1 MTDAAVLERME
12 RIWDEAQARRRDRE
26 RVRREPP
33 LVRLWDGDWMLRGRV
48 SGEFDGHF
56 EWKLNDTGAG
66 TITLPAEHHLA
77 AWAASYWDR
86 RECRNIHVT
95 VDKDGARWGGRLE
108 SVKTEQDEQGDRTVT
123 LNFLHDYEELKH
135 LLVWS
140 NPFTPA
146 AVQFP
151 RVFILAGPSR
161 YMLKLSLFLNL
172 ARMQGNWWAM
182 PDDPLDVN
190 SWVQSVNMRSW
201 PIMVKP
207 DSLLLDDTPWC
218 ILSSRFKTWAEMA
231 TSTLADAQLMVEC
244 RRWLNGDPPP
254 WPGARPRNGQLI
266 IDVVDKSGWFGQT
279 AVGGTILG
287 GLARTVLT
295 VADDLVDEQQ
305 QSVGKVVESSEYA
318 VSGFLGT
325 APKNPWVVFRT
336 DSAGGT
342 NIVQSTSFTWQ
353 PATVTQLVT
362 GGHSM
367 PGVNEGI
374 KAVIQMAGALA
385 EAYLMVPNLVEPAV
399 TLLEPL
405 FEDTLMAFMSYKSL
419 QRSSTLGWSR
429 YMEDFVSGA
438 DQAYTLSSVLAMR
451 AGMRATRERT
461 SHTMQI
467 GDGAPYLIGE
477 RGHGH
482 FFLGDRVGGEIPGS
496 AGRIAVDQVTDL
508 TLEWDAETPHEWS
521 ATVGDPDTD
530 QDPVDWVIGQIKEG
544 AGALHDL
551 GVL

>member
-1 MTDAAVLERME
+1 VADTAVLERMD
-12 RIWDEAQARRRDRE
+12 RIWDEAQERRRDRE
-26 RVRREPP
+26 RKRREKP
-33 LVRLWDGDWMLRGRV
+33 LVRLWDGDWVLRGRV
-48 SGEFDGHF
+48 SGEFDAHF

-66 TITLPAEHHLA
+66 TITMPAEHHLA
-77 AWAASYWDR
+77 VWAASYWDR
-86 RECRNIHVT
+86 RSCRNIHVT

-108 SVKTEQDEQGDRTVT
+108 SVKTEQDEQGSRTVT

-161 YMLKLSLFLNL
+161 YMLKLAMFLNL

-182 PDDPLDVN
+182 PDDPLDVR
-190 SWVQSVNMRSW
+190 SWVQSVAMREW

-231 TSTLADAQLMVEC
+231 AGTLADAQLMVEC

-266 IDVVDKSGWFGQT
+266 VDIVDKSGWFDQT

-295 VADDLVDEQQ
+295 VADDLVDESQ
-305 QSVGKVVESSEYA
+305 QSIGKVVESNEYT

-325 APKNPWVVFRT
+325 APKNPWVVLRT
-336 DSAGGT
+336 DSSGGT
-342 NIVQSTSFTWQ
+342 NIVESTSFTWQ

-405 FEDTLMAFMSYKSL
+405 FEDTLMAFMSFKSL
-419 QRSSTLGWSR
+419 QRSSTLGWSH

-438 DQAYTLSSVLAMR
+438 DQAYTLSSILAMR

-467 GDGAPYLIGE
+467 GDGSPYLIGE
-477 RGHGH
+477 QGQGH

-508 TLEWDAETPHEWS
+508 TLSWDAETPHEWS

-530 QDPVDWVIGQIKEG
+530 QDPVDWVIGQVKEG

>member
-1 MTDAAVLERME
+1 MTDAAVLQRMD
-12 RIWDEAQARRRDRE
+12 RIYDDAMVRRRERD

-33 LVRLWDGDWMLRGRV
+33 LVRLWDGDWNLRGRV
-48 SGEFDGHF
+48 AGEFEGRF

-66 TITLPAEHHLA
+66 MIVLPAEHHLA
-77 AWAASYWDR
+77 VWAAEYWNR
-86 RECRNIHVT
+86 RDCRNIHVT
-95 VDKDGARWGGRLE
+95 VDKDGARWGGRLD
-108 SVKTEQDEQGDRTVT
+108 SVKTEQNEDGDRTVT
-123 LNFLHDYEELKH
+123 LSFLHDFEELKH

-151 RVFILAGPSR
+151 RTFVLAGPSR
-161 YMLKLSLFLNL
+161 YMLKLALFLNL

-182 PDDPLDVN
+182 PDDPLDAG
-190 SWVQSVNMRSW
+190 SWIQSVAMREW

-207 DSLLLDDTPWC
+207 DSLLMDDTPWC
-218 ILSSRFKTWAEMA
+218 ILNSRFKTWAEMA
-231 TSTLADAQLMVEC
+231 KDTLADAQLMVEC

-266 IDVVDKSGWFGQT
+266 IDIVDKSGWFGQT

-295 VADDLVDEQQ
+295 VADDLVDESQ

-336 DSAGGT
+336 DPEAGT
-342 NIVQSTSFTWQ
+342 NVVQSTSFTWQ
-353 PATVTQLVT
+353 PATSVQLVA

-374 KAVIQMAGALA
+374 KAVVQMAGALM

-399 TLLEPL
+399 TLLTPL
-405 FEDTLMAFMSYKSL
+405 FEDTLLAFMSYKSV
-419 QRSSTLGWSR
+419 QRSSTLGWSH
-429 YMEDFVSGA
+429 YMESFVSGA
-438 DQAYTLSSVLAMR
+438 DKAYTLSSVLAMR
-451 AGMRATRERT
+451 QGMRATRERT
-461 SHTMQI
+461 SHTMKI
-467 GDGAPYLIGE
+467 GDGGPYLVGE
-477 RGHGH
+477 RGQGH

-508 TLEWDAETPHEWS
+508 TLSWDADKPHEWDV
-521 ATVGDPDTD
+521 TVGDADTD
-530 QDPVDWVIGQIKEG
+530 QDPVDWVIGQVKETFG
-544 AGALHDL
+544 AIHDL

>member
-1 MTDAAVLERME
+1 MADAAVLERMD
-12 RIWDEAQARRRDRE
+12 RIWDEAQESRRE
-26 RVRREPP
+26 RERIRREPP
-33 LVRLWDGDWMLRGRV
+33 LCRLWDGDWNLRGRV
-48 SGEFDGHF
+48 AGEFDGHF

-77 AWAASYWDR
+77 VWAASYWDR
-86 RECRNIHVT
+86 RSCRNIHIT

-108 SVKTEQDEQGDRTVT
+108 SVKTEQDEQGARTVT

-151 RVFILAGPSR
+151 KVFVLAGPSR
-161 YMLKLSLFLNL
+161 YMLKLAMFLNL

-182 PDDPLDVN
+182 PDDPLDVR
-190 SWVQSVNMRSW
+190 SWVQSVAMREW

-218 ILSSRFKTWAEMA
+218 ILSSRFKTWDEMA
-231 TSTLADAQLMVEC
+231 ASTLADAQLMVEC

-295 VADDLVDEQQ
+295 VADDLVDESQ
-305 QSVGKVVESSEYA
+305 QSVGKVVESNEYA

-367 PGVNEGI
+367 PGVNEGM
-374 KAVIQMAGALA
+374 KAMIQMAGALV

-405 FEDTLMAFMSYKSL
+405 FEDTLMAFMSYKSV
-419 QRSSTLGWSR
+419 QRSSTLGWSH
-429 YMEDFVSGA
+429 YNEDFVSGA

-477 RGHGH
+477 QGHGH

-508 TLEWDAETPHEWS
+508 TLEWDADTPHEWS

>member
-1 MTDAAVLERME
+1 MTDTAVRERMD
-12 RIWDEAQARRRDRE
+12 RIWGAAQDRRRERE

-33 LVRLWDGDWMLRGRV
+33 LTRLWDGDWNLRGRM
-48 SGEFDGHF
+48 SGEFEGRF

-66 TITLPAEHHLA
+66 TLVLPGEHHLA
-77 AWAASYWDR
+77 VWAGSYWNR
-86 RECRNIHVT
+86 SECRNIHVT

-108 SVKTEQDEQGDRTVT
+108 SVKTEQDDQGSRTVT
-123 LNFLHDYEELKH
+123 LNFLHDFEELKH

-151 RVFILAGPSR
+151 KVFILAGPSR
-161 YMLKLSLFLNL
+161 YMLKLALFLNL
-172 ARMQGNWWAM
+172 ARLQGNWWAM
-182 PDDPLDVN
+182 PDDPLDLG
-190 SWVQSVNMRSW
+190 SWVQSVQMRNW

-207 DSLLLDDTPWC
+207 DSLLLDDSPWC
-218 ILSSRFKTWAEMA
+218 ILSSRFKTWSEMA
-231 TSTLADAQLMVEC
+231 ASTLADAQLMVEC
-244 RRWLNGDPPP
+244 RRWLDGDPLP

-266 IDVVDKSGWFGQT
+266 VDVVDKSGWFDQT

-287 GLARTVLT
+287 GLARTILT
-295 VADDLVDEQQ
+295 VADDLVDESM

-325 APKNPWVVFRT
+325 APKNPWVVYRT
-336 DSAGGT
+336 DSAAGT
-342 NIVQSTSFTWQ
+342 NVVQSTSFTWQ

-374 KAVIQMAGALA
+374 KAVIQMAGALV

-405 FEDTLMAFMSYKSL
+405 FEDTLLAFMSYKSL
-419 QRSSTLGWSR
+419 QRSRTLGWSH
-429 YMEDFVSGA
+429 YYEDFVSGA

-451 AGMRATRERT
+451 AGKRATRERT
-461 SHTMQI
+461 SHTMSI
-467 GDGAPYLIGE
+467 GDGSPYLIGE
-477 RGHGH
+477 HGYGH

-496 AGRIAVDQVTDL
+496 SGRIAVDQVTDL
-508 TLEWDAETPHEWS
+508 TLSWDAETPHDWS
-521 ATVGDPDTD
+521 ATVGDPDVD
-530 QDPVDWVIGQIKEG
+530 QDPVDWVIGQVKEG

>member
-1 MTDAAVLERME
+1 MTSTAVLERMD
-12 RIWDEAQARRRDRE
+12 RIWDAAQDRRRERE

-33 LVRLWDGDWMLRGRV
+33 LVRLWDGDWNLRGRV
-48 SGEFDGHF
+48 SGEYSGRF

-77 AWAASYWDR
+77 VWAASYWDR
-86 RECRNIHVT
+86 QACRNIHVT

-108 SVKTEQDEQGDRTVT
+108 SVKTEQDEQGDRIVT

-151 RVFILAGPSR
+151 KVFILAGPSR
-161 YMLKLSLFLNL
+161 YMLKLSMFLNL

-182 PDDPLDVN
+182 PDDPLDVR
-190 SWVQSVNMRSW
+190 SWVQSVAMREW

-218 ILSSRFKTWAEMA
+218 ILSSRFKTWDEMA
-231 TSTLADAQLMVEC
+231 ASTLADAQLMVEC

-295 VADDLVDEQQ
+295 VADDLVDEHQ

-325 APKNPWVVFRT
+325 APQNPWVVFRT
-336 DSAGGT
+336 DSAAGT
-342 NIVQSTSFTWQ
+342 NTVQSTSFTWQ

-367 PGVNEGI
+367 PGVNEGM
-374 KAVIQMAGALA
+374 KALIQMAGALA

-405 FEDTLMAFMSYKSL
+405 FEDTLMAFMSFKSV
-419 QRSSTLGWSR
+419 QRSSTLGWSH

-461 SHTMQI
+461 SHSMQI

-477 RGHGH
+477 RGQGH

-508 TLEWDAETPHEWS
+508 TLSWDAETPHEW
-521 ATVGDPDTD
+521 AAIVGDPDTD